1 MTTLESLFAAQ
12 FGPARP
18 AFAVTAPGRVNL
30 IGDHIDY
37 AGLPVLPMAVQRR
50 VTVLVR
56 PRDDRT
62 VRLANTNPAFGPREY
77 RLDPD
82 VSPWPPG
89 DWGNYVKA
97 ATCHLERRY
106 GPLRGFDAAFTST
119 LPIASGLSSSSALVV
134 AGALCAVTAAG
145 LDVGALALAEELA
158 EAERYVGTR
167 GGGMDQA
174 VCLAARDGAALR
186 VGFDP
191 LCVEPVPVPTDWRFV
206 IASSLVRAEK
216 SSGARAEY
224 NLRREQV
231 EEALAEVGRTL
242 GASGGA
248 TPTFRDL
255 LSRHAAAELIGVAE
269 RTLSELPRR
278 RFRHVVTESDRVSRA
293 VAALRRA
300 DAAAFGR
307 LMVESHASLR
317 DDFAVSR
324 AELDAIVELALAAGA
339 HGARLTG
346 AGFGGAAVILAD
358 TDGVETVMRALRERF
373 YAPRGMSGDLADEL
387 FVAQPSA
394 GASVTVVAGER

>member
-1 MTTLESLFAAQ
+1 VTALEALFATHC
-12 FGPARP
+12 GPAP
-18 AFAVTAPGRVNL
+18 PTFVVTAPGRVNL

-37 AGLPVLPMAVQRR
+37 AGLPVLPMALQHT
-50 VTVLVR
+50 VTALVR

-62 VRLANTNPAFGPREY
+62 VRLANTDASFGPREY

-82 VSPWPPG
+82 VALWAPG

-106 GPLRGFDAAFTST
+106 GVLRGFDAAFTST

-134 AGALCAVTAAG
+134 AAARC
-145 LDVGALALAEELA
+145 ALAGAGRDVPVLELAEELA

-174 VCLAARDGAALR
+174 VCLAAHAGSALL

-191 LCVEPVPVPTDWRFV
+191 LAVEPVPIRHGWRFV

-231 EEALAEVGRTL
+231 EEALAEVSRAL
-242 GASGGA
+242 GATGDV
-248 TPTFRDL
+248 PLTFRDL
-255 LSRHAAAELIGVAE
+255 LARHEAVELIDVAE
-269 RTLSELPRR
+269 RTLSDLPLR
-278 RFRHVVTESDRVSRA
+278 RFRHVVTESDRVTRA
-293 VAALRRA
+293 VTALRNA

-307 LMVESHASLR
+307 LMIASHASLR
-317 DDFAVSR
+317 DDFAVSH
-324 AELDAIVELALAAGA
+324 AELDAIVDTAVQAGA

-346 AGFGGAAVILAD
+346 AGFGGSAVILAD
-358 TDGVETVMRALRERF
+358 ADSVERVMETLRERF
-373 YAPRGMSGDLADEL
+373 YAPRGVRGDLTDEL
-387 FVAQPSA
+387 FVAEPSA
-394 GASVTVVAGER
+394 GAEVTAVREGA

>member
-1 MTTLESLFAAQ
+1 VTALEALFATHC
-12 FGPARP
+12 GPAP
-18 AFAVTAPGRVNL
+18 PTFVVTAPGRVNL

-37 AGLPVLPMAVQRR
+37 AGLPVLPMALQHT
-50 VTVLVR
+50 VTALVR

-62 VRLANTNPAFGPREY
+62 VRLANTVPEFEPRAY

-82 VSPWPPG
+82 VAPWAPG

-106 GPLRGFDAAFTST
+106 GVLRGFDAAFTST

-134 AGALCAVTAAG
+134 AAARC
-145 LDVGALALAEELA
+145 ALAGAGRDVPVLELAEELA

-174 VCLAARDGAALR
+174 VCLAAHAGSALL

-191 LCVEPVPVPTDWRFV
+191 LAVEPVPIPHGWRFV

-231 EEALAEVGRTL
+231 EEALAEVSRAL
-242 GASGGA
+242 GAPGDV
-248 TPTFRDL
+248 PLTFRDL
-255 LSRHAAAELIGVAE
+255 LARHDAVELIDVAE
-269 RTLSELPRR
+269 RTLSELPLR
-278 RFRHVVTESDRVSRA
+278 RFRHVVTESDRVTRA
-293 VAALRRA
+293 VTALRDA

-307 LMVESHASLR
+307 LMIASHASLR
-317 DDFAVSR
+317 DDFAVSH
-324 AELDAIVELALAAGA
+324 AELDAIVDTAVQAGA
-339 HGARLTG
+339 RGARLTG
-346 AGFGGAAVILAD
+346 AGFGGSAVILAD
-358 TDGVETVMRALRERF
+358 AAGVEHVMDALRERF
-373 YAPRGMSGDLADEL
+373 YAPRGVGGDSTDAL
-387 FVAQPSA
+387 FVAEPSA
-394 GASVTVVAGER
+394 GASVERLPAAP